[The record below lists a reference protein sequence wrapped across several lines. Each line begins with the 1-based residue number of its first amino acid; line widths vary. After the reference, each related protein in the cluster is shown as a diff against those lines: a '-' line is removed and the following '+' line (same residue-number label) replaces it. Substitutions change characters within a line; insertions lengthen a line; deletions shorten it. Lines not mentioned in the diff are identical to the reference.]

1 MDRTG
6 DTVDLLVEHATDYRM
21 CDFLDEA
28 SPSNPGASSGIGANV
43 RKMVDDTTLGLAPG
57 NFSHFTKN
65 FLAIYIKG

>member
-28 SPSNPGASSGIGANV
+28 SPSNPGASCGIGANV
-43 RKMVDDTTLGLAPG
+43 RKMIDDTTLGLAPG
-57 NFSHFTKN
+57 NFPHISNN
-65 FLAIYIKG
+65 FLAMKLK